1 VPDDPT
7 PGRALVTRRAIA
19 EIVRTA
25 VLGSYGVVGF
35 VAGPFERLMGRAG
48 LAQPGLHV
56 SIAHERIAVVLDLE
70 ISYGLPVAEVARQVE
85 AAVRYRVHAALG
97 RDVDRL
103 TIRVDGLACPPG
115 RVPRAAEHEAPGT
128 IHTSDLADSG
138 SDVA

>member
-1 VPDDPT
+1 MPDDPT
-7 PGRALVTRRAIA
+7 PGRTLVTRRAIA

-25 VLGSYGVVGF
+25 VVGSYGVVGF
-35 VAGPFERLMGRAG
+35 VAGPLERLTGRLG

-56 SIAHERIAVVLDLE
+56 SIAHERISIVVDLE

-85 AAVRYRVHAALG
+85 AAIRYRVRAALG

-103 TIRVDGLACPPG
+103 SIRVDGLACPPG
-115 RVPRAAEHEAPGT
+115 RVPRAAAEDEPGT
-128 IHTSDLADSG
+128 IHASDLADSG